1 MKYAYIGIR
10 TLTDAERGLRLL
22 RGGNIPAQLG
32 RLPLHGES
40 GGCTHALRLPARD
53 AKRAER
59 ILLAAGIR
67 VGKTVIA
74 EEETRP
80 RKHRHDL
87 PR

>member
-22 RGGNIPAQLG
+22 RERNIPAQLG
-32 RLPLHGES
+32 RMPFS
-40 GGCTHALRLPARD
+40 GDGAGCAHALRLAARD

-59 ILLAAGIR
+59 ILLASGIR
-67 VGKTVIA
+67 VGNTVIA
-74 EEETRP
+74 EEEARP

>member
-22 RGGNIPAQLG
+22 RARNVPAQLG
-32 RLPLHGES
+32 RMPLHGE
-40 GGCTHALRLPARD
+40 GGCAHALRLPARD
-53 AKRAER
+53 AERAER

-67 VGKTVIA
+67 VGRTVIA
-74 EEETRP
+74 EEENRP